1 MLVVAE
7 VALAIVL
14 LAGSGLMLRSLT
26 KLLAIDPGFDGR
38 NVLTFRM
45 NIPPGTMPRDSTPAF
60 YAQLEQ
66 RLRAIPGADDVGLSN
81 CAPLNGGCSGTV
93 MRRLDQPGT
102 TLMQGTTVGIHWASP
117 SWFATMHV
125 ALQAGR
131 LFGATDRAGAPR
143 VVVINEAAA
152 KAAWPGE
159 NPIGKHVEVGQGGL
173 DDAEVIGIVRGVRQR
188 ADSAPVPEVY
198 TSLAQSPRPGV
209 ISFIRARRDA
219 ASLGE
224 DVRRAVHDIAPM
236 IPIYDMQTMDAR
248 TAAATAQARFSATL
262 LALFALTALS
272 LAAIGIYGVMSLAV
286 SARSR
291 ELGIRIALGADQR
304 RVKRLVIGEGLAL
317 AASGATI
324 GLVAALMA
332 TRVLRT
338 MLYDLAPS
346 DPATYAAVIVL
357 LGGTAVA
364 AAWIPARR
372 AARVDPVEALRAD

>member
-1 MLVVAE
+1 M
-7 VALAIVL
+7 
-14 LAGSGLMLRSLT
+14 
-26 KLLAIDPGFDGR
+26 
-38 NVLTFRM
+38 
-45 NIPPGTMPRDSTPAF
+45 
-60 YAQLEQ
+60 
-66 RLRAIPGADDVGLSN
+66 
-81 CAPLNGGCSGTV
+81 
-93 MRRLDQPGT
+93 
-102 TLMQGTTVGIHWASP
+102 
-117 SWFATMHV
+117 
-125 ALQAGR
+125 
-131 LFGATDRAGAPR
+131 
-143 VVVINEAAA
+143 
-152 KAAWPGE
+152 
-159 NPIGKHVEVGQGGL
+159 

-209 ISFIRARRDA
+209 ISFIRTEA
-219 ASLGE
+219 ATLHRSMGDE
-224 DVRRAVHDIAPM
+224 VRRAVHERRAGM

-346 DPATYAAVIVL
+346 DPA
-357 LGGTAVA
+357 
-364 AAWIPARR
+364 
-372 AARVDPVEALRAD
+372 